1 MKTDSGLT
9 LTVLARLYFGVTL
22 PVERAT
28 LKTLYRTKAR
38 QLHTDASGTD
48 ATREAFIAM
57 QQAYEKLTDAK
68 AVGVFTDG
76 PKALVTE
83 EGTPLSDLGL
93 GLGALKNGTDCSE
106 CKGIGY
112 HERKRKKIK
121 WFPYEPCYICRAMG
135 STWGC
140 IRCGHLYFKHT
151 DTVEVYYAICAP
163 CQGKGEIEIFNPV
176 IPKGFLS
183 AGPSL
188 GQKARKR
195 AAKGMS

>member
-1 MKTDSGLT
+1 MTDLHRT
-9 LTVLARLYFGVTL
+9 AHLFFGVTL
-22 PVERAT
+22 PIERAT
-28 LKTLYRTKAR
+28 LKTLYRQAAR
-38 QLHTDASGTD
+38 KLHTDASGTD

-76 PKALVTE
+76 PKLSVTE

-93 GLGALKNGTDCSE
+93 GVGALKNGAECSY
-106 CKGIGY
+106 CKGAGY
-112 HERKRKKIK
+112 HERKRKSIK
-121 WFPYEPCYICRAMG
+121 WFPYKPCGICQAMG

-140 IRCGHLYFKHT
+140 RTCGKLYFKHT
-151 DTVEVYYAICAP
+151 DTIEIYYAICAP

-195 AAKGMS
+195 AANEMS